1 MISRQD
7 HNSSVK
13 GNPASYYILGVF
25 KFDARHD
32 KLKAYRQNHEAVVGM
47 RQEFVVNM
55 ESTDGDRLEVVDTNV
70 LGQISG

>member
-13 GNPASYYILGVF
+13 ANPASYDILGVF
-25 KFDARHD
+25 KFDARHN
-32 KLKAYRQNHEAVVGM
+32 KLKAYRENQEAVVGM

-55 ESTDGDRLEVVDTNV
+55 ESSDEDRLEVVDTSV
-70 LGQISG
+70 LGQIPG